1 LDAGHVSLVQ
11 PEAADRASSPDIVC
25 LLQRKAPAPA
35 IQQIER
41 MERSK
46 EWKRIEA
53 TQWENNSKP

>member
-1 LDAGHVSLVQ
+1 MDLDAGHVSLVQ

-46 EWKRIEA
+46 E
-53 TQWENNSKP
+53 